1 MPCGASQSAV
11 PIPQQ
16 EPTSRI
22 KGSFSNKAL
31 KKLCVQLMWQSS
43 GSAVPLQVNE
53 GLFCNVLSPS
63 FYLPQPI
70 NGAQLIFQLLASFA
84 IVPEM
89 LVIVL

>member
-1 MPCGASQSAV
+1 
-11 PIPQQ
+11 
-16 EPTSRI
+16 
-22 KGSFSNKAL
+22 
-31 KKLCVQLMWQSS
+31 MWQSS
-43 GSAVPLQVNE
+43 GSAVTLQVNE

-84 IVPEM
+84 VVPEM